1 MSAVTNKGT
10 ISMYQFKRMAVPAK
24 PQSKEG
30 VPLTSAGVSGG
41 LQPAGP
47 PSQQQQQQTALF
59 PEPRKAITAHKRY
72 ALKCAF
78 SPDSTMVATTSA
90 DQTTRLWRTSDL
102 GLITVSLGWSYCIRH
117 IFVASQIPFLESF
130 VSRQKKLIGF
140 FQIHFD
146 HKFITFVST
155 RPPSSDK
162 ICQGMSN

>member
-30 VPLTSAGVSGG
+30 VPLTSTGVSGG
-41 LQPAGP
+41 QQPAGP
-47 PSQQQQQQTALF
+47 PSQQQQQQMALF

-102 GLITVSLGWSYCIRH
+102 GLITVSL

-130 VSRQKKLIGF
+130 LSPQKKLIGVS
-140 FQIHFD
+140 
-146 HKFITFVST
+146 KFILIK
-155 RPPSSDK
+155 SS
-162 ICQGMSN
+162 

>member
-30 VPLTSAGVSGG
+30 VPLTSAGVSVG

-102 GLITVSLGWSYCIRH
+102 GLITVSPTYFRRISNSISGKFCKP
-117 IFVASQIPFLESF
+117 A
-130 VSRQKKLIGF
+130 KKANRVFPNSI
-140 FQIHFD
+140 
-146 HKFITFVST
+146 
-155 RPPSSDK
+155 
-162 ICQGMSN
+162 